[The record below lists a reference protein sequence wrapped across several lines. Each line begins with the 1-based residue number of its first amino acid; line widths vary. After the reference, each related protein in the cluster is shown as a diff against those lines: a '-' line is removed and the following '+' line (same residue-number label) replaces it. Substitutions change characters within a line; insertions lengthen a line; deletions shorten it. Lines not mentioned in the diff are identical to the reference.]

1 MRSTRGSAHAVAGV
15 NVFDAFAGTPARRVA
30 SLLAGRAFVA
40 AAAVAFAGFRPHGRP
55 LPPLRRATR
64 VVRVGGAAALLAMS
78 ACGGGENSSK
88 SSAIMPA
95 VPERLLGT
103 YTMSLKASDL
113 PPSPPPELTDQA
125 KHWTMKI
132 TTTGAATGGPALELI
147 NNALGS
153 LEQPALRVHGH
164 RLVLQHE
171 ECAST
176 SGPAPYTYVTSE
188 YSWSIVGRH
197 LRLSAVT
204 VGCPDHA
211 ASTLLTAEPW
221 TRR

>member
-1 MRSTRGSAHAVAGV
+1 MSTSMKALAVSDICRA
-15 NVFDAFAGTPARRVA
+15 ARV
-30 SLLAGRAFVA
+30 L
-40 AAAVAFAGFRPHGRP
+40 
-55 LPPLRRATR
+55 
-64 VVRVGGAAALLAMS
+64 RVGGVATLLALS
-78 ACGGGENSSK
+78 SCGGGDDSSK
-88 SSAIMPA
+88 SSAMTTPA
-95 VPERLLGT
+95 VPEALVGT
-103 YTMSLKASDL
+103 YTMTLKASDL

-125 KHWTMKI
+125 EHWTMKI
-132 TTTGAATGGPALELI
+132 TTSGAPTGGPALELI
-147 NNALGS
+147 NDALGS

-176 SGPAPYTYVTSE
+176 SGPAPYTYVKSE

-204 VGCPDHA
+204 VGCLDHV
-211 ASTLLTAEPW
+211 SRTLLTAEPW

>member
-1 MRSTRGSAHAVAGV
+1 VVVIAWRLQGELRATVPVWKGPEMPSIKGLAVTNSRLATGV
-15 NVFDAFAGTPARRVA
+15 LRLGCVA
-30 SLLAGRAFVA
+30 TLLA
-40 AAAVAFAGFRPHGRP
+40 
-55 LPPLRRATR
+55 L
-64 VVRVGGAAALLAMS
+64 S
-78 ACGGGENSSK
+78 SCGGGDHSSTP
-88 SSAIMPA
+88 SALTTPA
-95 VPERLLGT
+95 VPEALVGT

-125 KHWTMKI
+125 EHWTMKI
-132 TTTGAATGGPALELI
+132 TTSGAATGGPALELI
-147 NNALGS
+147 NDALGS

-188 YSWSIVGRH
+188 YSWSVVGRH

-204 VGCPDHA
+204 IGCLDHVS
-211 ASTLLTAEPW
+211 STLLTAERW

>member
-1 MRSTRGSAHAVAGV
+1 MPTTKFRTIRATSRRMGRQSNRDTGAEHEIRSARHPRGL
-15 NVFDAFAGTPARRVA
+15 R
-30 SLLAGRAFVA
+30 
-40 AAAVAFAGFRPHGRP
+40 FRTHGHP
-55 LPPLRRATR
+55 LPDLRRATT
-64 VVRVGGAAALLAMS
+64 VLRVGGAATMLVMS
-78 ACGGGENSSK
+78 ACGGGDNSSK
-88 SSAIMPA
+88 SSAMATTA
-95 VPERLLGT
+95 VPETLLGT

-125 KHWTMKI
+125 EHWTMKI
-132 TTTGAATGGPALELI
+132 TTSGAANEGPALELI
-147 NNALGS
+147 NDALGS
-153 LEQPALRVHGH
+153 LEQPALRVHGD

-176 SGPAPYTYVTSE
+176 SGPAPYTFVKSE

-204 VGCPDHA
+204 VGCPDHVS
-211 ASTLLTAEPW
+211 STLLTAEPW